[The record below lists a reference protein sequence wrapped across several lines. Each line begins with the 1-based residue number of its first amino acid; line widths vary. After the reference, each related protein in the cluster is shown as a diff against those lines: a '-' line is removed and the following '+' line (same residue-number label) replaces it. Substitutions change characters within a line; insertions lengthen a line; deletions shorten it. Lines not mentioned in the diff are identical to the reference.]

1 MKKPSYL
8 LLTGILCLM
17 FSFIVSGQTPMED
30 VVYLKNGSVI
40 RGTILEQIPAQSLK
54 IQTTENGLFVFTM
67 EEIKK
72 VTREEI
78 PAPKQNVA
86 SETTPSSS
94 DTIYQGKK
102 RKYYQ
107 NGYLLSGNELN
118 TLLKTNPQAY
128 AFKKTADGYYAGGTV
143 LMCIGAATVAGC
155 AFTTKNLNTT
165 LIVGGIGLGIEIIGL
180 LVSTGYYPN
189 LKRAISTFNQGVK
202 DKEQPTVSLNAGF
215 TRNGLGITLD
225 F

>member
-1 MKKPSYL
+1 MKKPSNL
-8 LLTGILCLM
+8 LLTGILCLIL
-17 FSFIVSGQTPMED
+17 SFIVNGQTPTED
-30 VVYLKNGSVI
+30 VVYLKNGSIV
-40 RGTILEQIPAQSLK
+40 RGTILEQIPGQSLK
-54 IQTTENGLFVFTM
+54 IQTTDNSLFIFTM
-67 EEIKK
+67 EEIMK
-72 VTREEI
+72 VTREEV

-86 SETTPSSS
+86 SKTTPSSA

-102 RKYYQ
+102 RRYYH
-107 NGYLLSGNELN
+107 NGQILSGKELN

-128 AFKKTADGYYAGGTV
+128 AFKKTADGYQAGGTV

-180 LVSTGYYPN
+180 LVSTGYNPN
-189 LKRAISTFNQGVK
+189 LKRAISIYNQGVK
-202 DKEQPTVSLNAGF
+202 DKVQPAVSLNAGF
-215 TRNGLGITLD
+215 TRNGLGITLN